1 MPTVAAR
8 RCILNVATGRY
19 VPLQKRLV
27 KSLSQIEWS
36 GGVLAWTDAL
46 PPGSPR
52 HEDAP
57 YGFKLH
63 AIAAALQTGMPSVL
77 WLDAPCVVTR
87 ALDPV
92 FEKIERDGHCFV
104 SGDEKLGNWAS
115 DDCLAAFGITR
126 DQAMTM
132 SLLNGAFM
140 GLDLEHART
149 REWYRRISQQC
160 EVGLF
165 KGAALTEHA
174 PAHVRARNVDKDTGP
189 LSDDPRCWGHRHD
202 EAVGSCLAH
211 LLGMEFS
218 PLGGLFDFSA
228 VSNPIVRY
236 SDT

>member
-1 MPTVAAR
+1 MTAAR

-19 VPLQKRLV
+19 VPLQKRLL
-27 KSLSQIEWS
+27 KSLSEIEWS
-36 GGVLAWTDAL
+36 GGVLTWTDTL

-52 HEDAP
+52 HEEAP

-63 AIAAALQTGMPSVL
+63 AIAAALRTGMPSVL
-77 WLDAPCVVTR
+77 WLDAPCVVAR
-87 ALDPV
+87 PLDPV

-104 SGDEKLGNWAS
+104 SGDEKLGNWTS
-115 DDCLAAFGITR
+115 DACLAAFGITR

-132 SLLNGAFM
+132 SLLNGAFI

-174 PAHVRARNVDKDTGP
+174 PAGVRARNVDKDTGH

-211 LLGMEFS
+211 LLGMEFN
-218 PLGGLFDFSA
+218 PIGELFDFGA
-228 VSNPIVRY
+228 GTKAIVQ
-236 SDT
+236 SVDD